1 MKNRGKMVTKLC
13 GFVMS
18 ASLLMSQAVY
28 ASGEIAGEALSGEV
42 QSAEV
47 QEEIMNSNSDETLP
61 EISQNLSEAENESK
75 TEKDANETENTDLE
89 EESKLDIGGYK
100 ITLIDNQVVVDRKD
114 VFVTKANL
122 FNTDSQAGTTFKTP
136 KLKDGNHVDIY
147 VDDQV
152 IEVYVNNGEYVLSNI
167 VYYLKDEFECE
178 NVDNLK
184 IYQI

>member
-1 MKNRGKMVTKLC
+1 MVTKLC

-89 EESKLDIGGYK
+89 EESKEEVSQESQDETNQDETSDGDSEEEALEKIQEIQETEDTIQSEQQATLVGQKKTGWVTENGKEYYYDEDGKPYTKSRILDLNG
-100 ITLIDNQVVVDRKD
+100 TL
-114 VFVTKANL
+114 
-122 FNTDSQAGTTFKTP
+122 
-136 KLKDGNHVDIY
+136 Y
-147 VDDQV
+147 
-152 IEVYVNNGEYVLSNI
+152 
-167 VYYLKDEFECE
+167 
-178 NVDNLK
+178 
-184 IYQI
+184 